1 MMPRLTTITLDADH
15 ADDPP
20 AQWNA
25 AWVQMR
31 LVHAYSTERRLPH
44 LRQRAVSNAWPSMV
58 IEFSDIVG
66 RATEAREQVLHSWEY
81 AGSGV
86 TAADIGRMEQ
96 AHDWLR
102 IILAPY
108 PEERLCLSQ
117 WATAIAYGRSL
128 RRLLLKRR
136 WSRSTFYRYVTAG
149 GWIIARELQRQ
160 GRPVV

>member
-1 MMPRLTTITLDADH
+1 MPRTTTITLDADH
-15 ADDPP
+15 AIAPDEWC
-20 AQWNA
+20 AS
-25 AWVQMR
+25 WVQRR
-31 LVHAYSTERRLPH
+31 LIDAYSTERRLPH

-86 TAADIGRMEQ
+86 TAVDIGKMEA

-108 PEERLCLSQ
+108 PEERLCLAQ

-128 RRLLLKRR
+128 RRLLLKRH
-136 WSRSTFYRYVTAG
+136 WSRSTFYRFVSAG
-149 GWIIARELQRQ
+149 AHVIAMELQRQ
-160 GRPVV
+160 GRPVT